1 MPLNVRRFFACA
13 ALALFGFVLAE
24 AQTTTAPPS
33 ASPTGVPVAP
43 KSVAAPTSAEI
54 MRERISKAKAFI
66 AVKNYNAAIY
76 ELENIR
82 RETGDQTVHGVIN
95 VLLMN
100 SYLEQGDYA
109 RAQTFLKELSAAPKN
124 GKPAQT
130 AHYFSVAGQVV
141 KGARNQ
147 LERYRALGLT
157 VSDRSLPLEAAV
169 DIEKMRETLE
179 LVVEQSKTIG
189 ADKSKSADAMALV
202 EEATTT
208 RGSLAKDD
216 YDAKRWKDAVSDA
229 REQLTS
235 SRSVIV
241 NAVNE
246 PPTETAAVSPN
257 TTASTNPVAGAE
269 TESAKSND
277 AAPVFKSVA
286 NENTTVKP
294 GSSNTPNIKLDAVS
308 TAANNALTNGEVKKI
323 TPAEQSKTT
332 NETPRANSESTETAQ
347 NAPTPNRDRRVEN
360 RESENKAENRAN
372 NKPENKTEKSN
383 ETAKS
388 ENSGEASPLNVG
400 SLVSYATTQAKPV
413 YPVAAKNMRMT
424 GVVKVEVLVNEN
436 GEVSQ
441 VQNTTGP
448 SMLQRAATD
457 AVKKWKFKPFVR
469 DGQPTKASGFVNF
482 NFSL

>member
-13 ALALFGFVLAE
+13 ALVTSGIAIAE
-24 AQTTTAPPS
+24 GQTVPPAGTS
-33 ASPTGVPVAP
+33 ATNTPVAAKP
-43 KSVAAPTSAEI
+43 APAPTAAEI

-109 RAQTFLKELSAAPKN
+109 RAQTFLKELSGAPKN

-147 LERYRALGLT
+147 VERYRSLGLT
-157 VSDRSLPLEAAV
+157 VSDRNLPLEAAV
-169 DIEKMRETLE
+169 DLEKMRETLE
-179 LVVEQSKTIG
+179 LVVEQSKTLG
-189 ADKSKSADAMALV
+189 ADKAKSADAMALV

-208 RGSLAKDD
+208 RVSLAKDD
-216 YDAKRWKDAVSDA
+216 YDAKRWKDAVGDA

-235 SRSVIV
+235 SRSIV
-241 NAVNE
+241 NAVTDA
-246 PPTETAAVSPN
+246 PPTTETAAVSPN
-257 TTASTNPVAGAE
+257 VVASTNTAVVTE
-269 TESAKSND
+269 TANAKQND
-277 AAPVFKSVA
+277 AAPVFKPVS
-286 NENTTVKP
+286 NENAAPKTNN
-294 GSSNTPNIKLDAVS
+294 SSNSNTPNVEPANS
-308 TAANNALTNGEVKKI
+308 TAATNNAEATK
-323 TPAEQSKTT
+323 
-332 NETPRANSESTETAQ
+332 ETAKEQ
-347 NAPTPNRDRRVEN
+347 PKTPNVAPRSNNENVAATPNRTRRVEN
-360 RESENKAENRAN
+360 KEAEAKPEA
-372 NKPENKTEKSN
+372 KPENSAEKSSDTATASN
-383 ETAKS
+383 ESAADT
-388 ENSGEASPLNVG
+388 SPLSVG
-400 SLVSYATTQAKPV
+400 SLVSYATAQAKPV
-413 YPVAAKNMRMT
+413 YPIAAKSMRMT

-436 GEVSQ
+436 GEVSE

-448 SMLQRAATD
+448 SMLQRAASD

-469 DGQPTKASGFVNF
+469 AGQPVKASGFVNF

>member
-13 ALALFGFVLAE
+13 ALVTSGIVIAE
-24 AQTTTAPPS
+24 GQTVPPAGAS
-33 ASPTGVPVAP
+33 ATNTPVAAKP
-43 KSVAAPTSAEI
+43 VAAPTAAEI
-54 MRERISKAKAFI
+54 MRERVSKAKAFI
-66 AVKNYNAAIY
+66 AVKNFNAAIY

-100 SYLEQGDYA
+100 SYLEQGDYT

-147 LERYRALGLT
+147 LERYRSLGLT
-157 VSDRSLPLEAAV
+157 ISDRTLPLEATV
-169 DIEKMRETLE
+169 DLEKMRETLE

-208 RGSLAKDD
+208 RVSLAKDD
-216 YDAKRWKDAVSDA
+216 YDAKRWKDAVGDA

-235 SRSVIV
+235 SRSIV
-241 NAVNE
+241 NAVTE
-246 PPTETAAVSPN
+246 APVETAAVSPN
-257 TTASTNPVAGAE
+257 IIASTNPVAGTE
-269 TESAKSND
+269 TASASPTD
-277 AAPVFKSVA
+277 SSTVFKPVS
-286 NENTTVKP
+286 NENTAAKTSSPNTSNANRAADSTVAN
-294 GSSNTPNIKLDAVS
+294 GATSNAE
-308 TAANNALTNGEVKKI
+308 AKK
-323 TPAEQSKTT
+323 ETT
-332 NETPRANSESTETAQ
+332 NEQPKTPTAAPRVNSENNETAR
-347 NAPTPNRDRRVEN
+347 NRDRRVEN
-360 RESENKAENRAN
+360 KESET
-372 NKPENKTEKSN
+372 KPENKPDTNTEKSN
-383 ETAKS
+383 DTATAS
-388 ENSGEASPLNVG
+388 NENSGDASPLNVG
-400 SLVSYATTQAKPV
+400 SLVSYATSQAKPV
-413 YPVAAKNMRMT
+413 YPIAAKNMRMT

-436 GEVSQ
+436 GEVSA

-448 SMLQRAATD
+448 SMLQRAASD

-469 DGQPTKASGFVNF
+469 AGQPVKASGFVNF